1 MHQVYEQVAK
11 EDQNVSSLRTNNPR
25 DDFEFEGSSTFVEI
39 ESYETLKAKVEK
51 RGREL
56 AKLTNKVLDKNQ
68 RLKQAEED
76 LQDSYRHTF
85 ILKKDVTDLVDQL
98 NRLQWQSEEVTLEK
112 EGLDE
117 VNIELHRIVAGL
129 QVNLE

>member
-56 AKLTNKVLDKNQ
+56 AKLTNVSSKQ
-68 RLKQAEED
+68 RKIFKIAIDTPLYLKRMS
-76 LQDSYRHTF
+76 LIS
-85 ILKKDVTDLVDQL
+85 
-98 NRLQWQSEEVTLEK
+98 
-112 EGLDE
+112 
-117 VNIELHRIVAGL
+117 
-129 QVNLE
+129 

>member
-85 ILKKDVTDLVDQL
+85 ILKKDVTDLVD
-98 NRLQWQSEEVTLEK
+98 
-112 EGLDE
+112 
-117 VNIELHRIVAGL
+117 
-129 QVNLE
+129 